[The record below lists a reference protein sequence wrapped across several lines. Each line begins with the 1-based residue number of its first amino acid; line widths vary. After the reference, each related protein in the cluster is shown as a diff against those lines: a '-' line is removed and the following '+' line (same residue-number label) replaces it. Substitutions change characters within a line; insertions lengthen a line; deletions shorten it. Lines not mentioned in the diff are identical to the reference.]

1 VFWFW
6 LFVGPALVLA
16 VLSLRGERTRARFVA
31 ERLQTHED
39 ANLPSATVIV
49 PIEGPEESLR
59 ENLAALI
66 ALDYPDYELIVAV
79 RTAKAIPPAV
89 LPSRVIVV
97 VGGAG
102 ETGGSDRIKNLSAG
116 VRVSR
121 KRSQIFAFAAGGG
134 RVSKN
139 WLRALAAPLAAPEV
153 AASTG
158 YCWYTPEPP
167 DFWSLIR
174 SVWNAPVAGLLGPG
188 NSPFVWT
195 GAMAMRKET
204 FFELHLTEAWRNAR
218 SEDGILIRAIRKAHR
233 AIAFAPGAMAAVTG
247 RVSARE
253 FLRFAQRQMDLAR
266 VYLPRLW
273 WSALIAH
280 VFYCG
285 AMVAAITAS
294 LHGSRGAEWALVVQ
308 LGLGMLKGVNRA
320 TLARAGL
327 PDREAW
333 FKRHAWVHALWV
345 PLATW
350 VWLWVLLTSA
360 FSVALKW
367 RGTRYGLPRADRL
380 KA

>member
-6 LFVGPALVLA
+6 FFVGPALILA
-16 VLSLRGERTRARFVA
+16 VLSLRGERKRARFVA
-31 ERLQTHED
+31 ERLAPQTD
-39 ANLPSATVIV
+39 GNLPPATVIV
-49 PIEGPEESLR
+49 PLEGAEKDLR

-66 ALDYPDYELIVAV
+66 SLDYPDYELIVAV
-79 RTAKAIPPAV
+79 RTAGVIPPAV

-97 VGGAG
+97 LGGAK

-121 KRSQIFAFAAGGG
+121 KRTQIFAFATGGG

-139 WLRALAAPLAAPEV
+139 WLRALAAPLADPDV

-167 DFWSLIR
+167 DFWSLMR
-174 SVWNAPVAGLLGPG
+174 SVWNAPIAGLLGPG
-188 NSPFVWT
+188 NNPFVWT

-204 FFELHLTEAWRNAR
+204 FFELHLTEAWRNTR

-233 AIAFAPGAMAAVTG
+233 SIAFAPGAMVAVTG
-247 RVSARE
+247 RTSACQ
-253 FLRFAQRQMDLAR
+253 FLRFAQRQMDIAR
-266 VYLPRLW
+266 AHLPRLW
-273 WSALIAH
+273 WSALLAH

-285 AMVAAITAS
+285 AMAAAITAS
-294 LHGSRGAEWALVVQ
+294 LRGSRGAEWALVAQ

-320 TLARAGL
+320 TLARAEL

-333 FKRHAWVHALWV
+333 FKRHAWIHALWV

-350 VWLWVLLTSA
+350 VWLWVLLASA
-360 FSVALKW
+360 FSGALEW
-367 RGTRYGLPRADRL
+367 RGRKYRLPRAARVR
-380 KA
+380 A

>member
-16 VLSLRGERTRARFVA
+16 VLGLRGERNRARFVA
-31 ERLQTHED
+31 ERLEPYGD
-39 ANLPSATVIV
+39 ASLPPATVIV
-49 PIEGPEESLR
+49 PLDGAEEGLR

-66 ALDYPDYELIVAV
+66 SLDYPDYELIVAV
-79 RTAKAIPPAV
+79 RNAKTIPPAV
-89 LPSRVIVV
+89 LPSRVTVV
-97 VGGAG
+97 LGGAK

-121 KRSQIFAFAAGGG
+121 KRTQIFAFATGGG

-139 WLRALAAPLAAPEV
+139 WLRALAAPLADADV

-167 DFWSLIR
+167 DFWSLMR
-174 SVWNAPVAGLLGPG
+174 SVWNAPIAGLLGPG
-188 NSPFVWT
+188 NNLFVWT

-204 FFELHLTEAWRNAR
+204 FFELHLTEAWRNAH
-218 SEDGILIRAIRKAHR
+218 SGDGILLRAIHNARR
-233 AIAFAPGAMAAVTG
+233 AIAFAPGAMVAVAG
-247 RVSARE
+247 RVSARA
-253 FLRFAQRQMDLAR
+253 FLRFAQRQMDTAR

-273 WSALIAH
+273 WSALLAH
-280 VFYCG
+280 IFYCG
-285 AMVAAITAS
+285 AMAAAITAS
-294 LHGSRGAEWALVVQ
+294 LHGSRGAEWALVAQ

-320 TLARAGL
+320 TLARAEL

-350 VWLWVLLTSA
+350 VWLWVLLASA
-360 FSVALKW
+360 FSGALAW
-367 RGTRYGLPRADRL
+367 RERRYRLPRAARVR
-380 KA
+380 A

>member
-16 VLSLRGERTRARFVA
+16 VLSLRGERKRARFVA
-31 ERLQTHED
+31 ERLQPHGD
-39 ANLPSATVIV
+39 ANLPPATVIV
-49 PIEGPEESLR
+49 PIEGGEEDLR
-59 ENLAALI
+59 ENLAALVS
-66 ALDYPDYELIVAV
+66 LDYPDYELIVAV
-79 RTAKAIPPAV
+79 RTAAAIPPAV

-97 VGGAG
+97 LGGAKENG
-102 ETGGSDRIKNLSAG
+102 ATDRIKNLSAG

-121 KRSQIFAFAAGGG
+121 KRSQIFAFATGGG

-139 WLRALAAPLAAPEV
+139 WLRALAAPLADPEV

-167 DFWSLIR
+167 DFWSLMR

-188 NSPFVWT
+188 NSPFVWA
-195 GAMAMRKET
+195 GAMAIRKET
-204 FFELHLTEAWRNAR
+204 FFELHMTEAWRNAH
-218 SEDGILIRAIRKAHR
+218 SEDAVLLRAIRKAHR
-233 AIAFAPGAMAAVTG
+233 AIAFAPGAMVAVAG

-253 FLRFAQRQMDLAR
+253 FLRYAKRQMDIVR
-266 VYLPRLW
+266 VHLSHLW
-273 WSALIAH
+273 WRALLAH

-285 AMVAAITAS
+285 AMAAAIAAS
-294 LHGSRGAEWALVVQ
+294 VRGSRAAEWALVAQ
-308 LGLGMLKGVNRA
+308 LGIGMLKGVNRA
-320 TLARAGL
+320 ALARAAL

-350 VWLWVLLTSA
+350 VWLWVLLASA
-360 FSVALKW
+360 LSGALAW
-367 RGTRYGLPRADRL
+367 RGRRYGLPRAARL
-380 KA
+380 RA